1 MSIYDKYILPHLLDL
16 ACNTKP
22 MRYQRRK
29 IVPQAYGK
37 VLEIGMG
44 SGLNLPFYDQ
54 DKVEMVWG
62 LEPSE
67 GMRQKAQKNL
77 AKSPVPVEWL
87 GLPGEEIPLEDN
99 CVDSIVLTFTLCTIP
114 GWQQALEQMHRV
126 LKPEGVLLF
135 AEHGRAPDADIQAK
149 QDRYNPKWCKF
160 AGGCNMNRPIVE
172 MLRECGFEIK
182 QLDSAYLP
190 STPKV
195 LGFNYWGRA
204 QIA

>member
-22 MRYQRRK
+22 MRYQRKK

-54 DKVEMVWG
+54 DKVDMVWG

-67 GMRQKAQKNL
+67 GMRRKAQKNL
-77 AKSPVPVEWL
+77 AKSPINVEWL
-87 GLPGEEIPLEDN
+87 GLPGEEIPLEDDSA
-99 CVDSIVLTFTLCTIP
+99 DSIVLTFTLCTIP

-126 LKPEGVLLF
+126 LKPGGDLLF
-135 AEHGRAPDADIQAK
+135 AEHGRAPDHHVRSK
-149 QDRYNPKWCKF
+149 QDKYNPTWCKF

-172 MLRECGFEIK
+172 MLRDSGFEIK

-195 LGFNYWGRA
+195 LGFNVWGRA
-204 QIA
+204 QIR